1 MPEHTPPRRIVTGHD
16 SSSRSVVVS
25 DGPPPASRT
34 IVDGATFHDMWI
46 SAAWPPALA
55 PTEPEPVGAGEPLG
69 PPPDGSN
76 VRIVHMPPG
85 TRSPMHRTES
95 LDYGV
100 VLEGEVT
107 LVLDGGSDTKVGPGE
122 LVVQRGTNHAWENR
136 TDGATRVLFVMV
148 GARFDPELSAALPE
162 DAVMRDL

>member
-16 SSSRSVVVS
+16 SSFRSIIVS

-34 IVDGATFHDMWI
+34 ISDGATFHDMWI
-46 SAAWPPALA
+46 SAARPPALA
-55 PTEPEPVGAGEPLG
+55 PTEPEPVQPGPELG

-85 TRSPMHRTES
+85 TRSPMHRTET

-107 LVLDGGSDTKVGPGE
+107 LVLDDGSATKVGPGE

-136 TDGATRVLFVMV
+136 TEGVTRVLFVML
-148 GARFDPELSAALPE
+148 GARFGPELRAALPE
-162 DAVMRDL
+162 DAVMREI